1 MHARLVKTPFFSL
14 TGGLLFSSQNQKM
27 LEEKHAKMKAKAL
40 EKEEKEKRLQKLK
53 SQVLVSLKC
62 KKMYKEGG
70 SIISYTIYRKKCIE
84 QI

>member
-1 MHARLVKTPFFSL
+1 MLSYSYALLARLVKTPFFSV

-53 SQVLVSLKC
+53 SQVLVFLKC
-62 KKMYKEGG
+62 KKM
-70 SIISYTIYRKKCIE
+70 
-84 QI
+84 